1 MGRSTRVPPVRPG
14 HRRGRRRDRS
24 GTDVVV
30 DDPST
35 DETIDESD
43 PGTDVVVDE
52 TDPGTDV
59 VVDETDPGTDV
70 VEDETDS
77 DNGVVEEWH
86 DNRSPRGAFRG
97 GHHGTVSTLARAG
110 LGPVFGKLR
119 SQGYGGVDIEQVD
132 GQIFISAERS
142 GEVRH
147 LVYDAATGAL
157 VSDVSGPSSGGI
169 LGAIASKLKQEF
181 PGHGK
186 MAPTGLRADGRGS
199 GKSKGGEKGEK
210 AAPRAA
216 ARTAAPREAEAAPRA
231 AARAAA
237 PRRRRRLQGRRIQWW
252 RPGEWGGQKISHA
265 RTKESRRRGLA
276 RYRATRRGCIWKA
289 CERRRRAEVLGS
301 MGGPLGA
308 CCWGSPETSRSAAP
322 LFALTPRLAAMEY
335 RG

>member
-1 MGRSTRVPPVRPG
+1 VRRSILFAALALGAQTAWAQDVSDPVSPDIG
-14 HRRGRRRDRS
+14 VVAEDPM
-24 GTDVVV
+24 GTDVA
-30 DDPST
+30 
-35 DETIDESD
+35 ID

-59 VVDETDPGTDV
+59 VVEETDPGTDVVVDETDPGTDVVDDETGPGTDVV

-119 SQGYGGVDIEQVD
+119 SQGYGGVDIEQVH

-169 LGAIASKLKQEF
+169 LGTIASKLKQEF

-186 MAPTGLRADGRGS
+186 MAPTGFRADGRGS
-199 GKSKGGEKGEK
+199 GKSKGGEKGPK
-210 AAPRAA
+210 
-216 ARTAAPREAEAAPRA
+216 
-231 AARAAA
+231 
-237 PRRRRRLQGRRIQWW
+237 
-252 RPGEWGGQKISHA
+252 GGSKGGAKDGSSKGGGGGSKGGGKGSSS
-265 RTKESRRRGLA
+265 KEG
-276 RYRATRRGCIWKA
+276 GG
-289 CERRRRAEVLGS
+289 GS
-301 MGGPLGA
+301 KGNGGGKNK
-308 CCWGSPETSRSAAP
+308 
-322 LFALTPRLAAMEY
+322 
-335 RG
+335 